1 MKGMLKSFLMLLA
14 FGGCF
19 LVSAEEGVP
28 ELIFDSSDDKCP
40 IGINL
45 NLPKPF
51 VKLFE
56 SYKNKFPS
64 DIIVPEN
71 QEALNNLSQI
81 EETNDFA
88 QIVYSSNQSSFY
100 IPWNI
105 LEYYFFFYFQNVLH
119 FGQNNGTACSIDFKG
134 CETYM
139 KILEELYNQYF

>member
-1 MKGMLKSFLMLLA
+1 MKSSLKSFLMLLA
-14 FGGCF
+14 FGSCF

-28 ELIFDSSDDKCP
+28 ELAFDSSDDKCP
-40 IGINL
+40 IGIKL
-45 NLPKPF
+45 NLPESI

-64 DIIVPEN
+64 NIIVPEN

-88 QIVYSSNQSSFY
+88 KVVYSANQSSFY
-100 IPWNI
+100 IPWNL

-119 FGQNNGTACSIDFKG
+119 FGENGGLACTIDSKG
-134 CETYM
+134 CGIYVQNL
-139 KILEELYNQYF
+139 KKLYEQYF